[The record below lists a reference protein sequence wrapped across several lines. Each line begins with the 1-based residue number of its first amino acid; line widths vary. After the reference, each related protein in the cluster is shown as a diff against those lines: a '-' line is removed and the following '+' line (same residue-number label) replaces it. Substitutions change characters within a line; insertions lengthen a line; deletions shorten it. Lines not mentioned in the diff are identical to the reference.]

1 MAMRRLKLARNV
13 AAALVVV
20 LVVAAVAGCQSTVPT
35 PSPSPTPTPTPT
47 PSATPS
53 PTPTP
58 SPTAIPTRDPNATP
72 TPLPTGAPGAY
83 GTVQQYENALIA
95 GDFEKAWSFLG
106 VSIKARWGSSLVK
119 YKAERTAFLAKAGA
133 RYTLE
138 LDPTNTLPLN
148 DWANGTSWGPGID
161 LKNAHLISVH
171 WTAVPDLS
179 PGLEIWVVNP
189 GKTGW
194 LMYLAR

>member
-1 MAMRRLKLARNV
+1 MRRSKSARSLLPALCLA
-13 AAALVVV
+13 
-20 LVVAAVAGCQSTVPT
+20 LVVAAVASCQSAVPS
-35 PSPSPTPTPTPT
+35 PSPSPTPAPT
-47 PSATPS
+47 ATPS
-53 PTPTP
+53 PTL
-58 SPTAIPTRDPNATP
+58 SPTLDPNATP

-83 GTVQQYENALIA
+83 AAVQQYENALIA
-95 GDFEKAWSFLG
+95 GNFEKAWSFLG
-106 VSIKARWGSSLVK
+106 VSIKARWGSSLAK
-119 YKAERTAFLAKAGA
+119 FKAERMAFLAKAGSQ
-133 RYTLE
+133 YTLE

-148 DWANGTSWGPGID
+148 DWTTGTPWGPGID

-171 WTAVPDLS
+171 WTAVPNLS